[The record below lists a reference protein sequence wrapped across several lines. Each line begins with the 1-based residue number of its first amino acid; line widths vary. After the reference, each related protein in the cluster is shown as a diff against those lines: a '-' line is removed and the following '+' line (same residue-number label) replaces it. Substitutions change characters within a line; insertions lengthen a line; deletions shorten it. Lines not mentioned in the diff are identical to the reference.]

1 MQEVEDGLLAL
12 RTQAAQAQD
21 QTRLLDLATESERVV
36 RSRYRAGMVSYLE
49 LATAETTRIDAE
61 DEAVNLQAE
70 RLASYTSLL
79 AALGGS
85 W

>member
-1 MQEVEDGLLAL
+1 M
-12 RTQAAQAQD
+12 RN
-21 QTRLLDLATESERVV
+21 
-36 RSRYRAGMVSYLE
+36 RYRAGMVSYLE

-61 DEAVNLQAE
+61 DEAVSLQAE

-79 AALGGS
+79 GALGGS